1 MKTRSGIVAVILGLL
16 PLTARAQEE
25 VKVTGRVVDA
35 AGKPVAGA
43 DVATYWYARGD
54 KMTPY
59 PRAIADKEGRFTLA
73 VTFRG
78 RKQMVLAQDTER
90 KTGGIIWLE
99 EKPADK
105 PVEIKLAPLVHV
117 RGRTTCKELEPRPA
131 YIALSILS
139 ESHRLLGFPAVRDGS
154 FSFRLPPGDYRLITH
169 SLVCEPVVKT
179 ISLKPDALD
188 VDLGTIDVPTDFI
201 TKHKGKTLPPWH
213 VTDARGVSKDVK
225 LSDFKGKWVLLE
237 FWGYW

>member
-1 MKTRSGIVAVILGLL
+1 MKFSCGIAAVVLGLL
-16 PLTARAQEE
+16 PLMAHAQEE
-25 VKVTGRVVDA
+25 TKVTGRVVDA
-35 AGKPVAGA
+35 VGKPVTGA
-43 DVATYWYARGD
+43 DVATYWYFPRG

-59 PRAIADKEGRFTLA
+59 QGAITDNDGRLTLA
-73 VTFRG
+73 VPFRG
-78 RKQMVLAQDTER
+78 RKQVVLAQDKVR

-99 EKPADK
+99 DKPDGK
-105 PVEIKLAPLVHV
+105 PVEIKLAALVHV

-139 ESHRLLGFPAVRDGS
+139 ESHRVLGIPAVTDAS
-154 FSFRLPPGDYRLITH
+154 FSFHLPPGDYRLITH
-169 SLVCEPVVKT
+169 SPDCEPVVKT
-179 ISLKPDALD
+179 ISLKPDVLD
-188 VDLGTIDVPTDFI
+188 VDLGTIDVPADFI

-213 VTDARGVSKDVK
+213 VTDARGVTKDVK